1 MKRLSKIVCY
11 FVFAVALGTIAN
23 YFDIP
28 IDFTVGE
35 NVRRPKQH
43 DYEER
48 YSDNDNDSV
57 AEKAIKSI
65 ANKFV
70 NNSLDF
76 HIVNGAN
83 DIYEIAKKHKD
94 DEKTLCTA
102 IKELDSLMKKVD
114 LSYNKVIISEYIKE
128 LATL

>member
-1 MKRLSKIVCY
+1 MKRLSKVVYY
-11 FVFAVALGTIAN
+11 FVFTIALGTIAN

-43 DYEER
+43 DCEER

-65 ANKFV
+65 ANSVSSKSFSCDV
-70 NNSLDF
+70 VD
-76 HIVNGAN
+76 AAY
-83 DIYEIAKKHKD
+83 DIYKIAKQHKD

-102 IKELDSLMKKVD
+102 IKELDSLMKKVRFSCD
-114 LSYNKVIISEYIKE
+114 KATISKYIKE

>member
-1 MKRLSKIVCY
+1 MKRLSKVVYY
-11 FVFAVALGTIAN
+11 FVFTIALGTIAN

-48 YSDNDNDSV
+48 HSDNDNDSV
-57 AEKAIKSI
+57 AENAIKSI
-65 ANKFV
+65 ANSV
-70 NNSLDF
+70 SSNSFGCD
-76 HIVNGAN
+76 IVCAAD
-83 DIYEIAKKHKD
+83 DIYKIAKQHED

-102 IKELDSLMKKVD
+102 IKELDSLMKKVRFQSD
-114 LSYNKVIISEYIKE
+114 KAIISKFIKE